1 MVILRE
7 EIKSLQ
13 TVKASLQ
20 LRINEL
26 EDDLKK
32 ARDELNNRLKKQEE
46 DDVSIPTTRCYFAKL
61 TYGWSFFYLLYNS
74 IISLIDTR
82 FDHTLHVPNVAEVE
96 AHWRGAAQLEII
108 LSVVQRATVDRH
120 WYAFWSLVSG
130 R

>member
-46 DDVSIPTTRCYFAKL
+46 EDVSITSHATRCFKAKK
-61 TYGWSFFYLLYNS
+61 N
-74 IISLIDTR
+74 INI
-82 FDHTLHVPNVAEVE
+82 
-96 AHWRGAAQLEII
+96 AHMLNFI
-108 LSVVQRATVDRH
+108 L
-120 WYAFWSLVSG
+120 
-130 R
+130 